1 MKRTRHTP
9 EQIIRKLRE
18 AERLLASGKDVE
30 EVCLKGSKTRSA
42 SCCPSVLVDEPA

>member
-18 AERLLASGKDVE
+18 VERLLASGKE
-30 EVCLKGSKTRSA
+30 LAAATSQQCLLRM
-42 SCCPSVLVDEPA
+42 